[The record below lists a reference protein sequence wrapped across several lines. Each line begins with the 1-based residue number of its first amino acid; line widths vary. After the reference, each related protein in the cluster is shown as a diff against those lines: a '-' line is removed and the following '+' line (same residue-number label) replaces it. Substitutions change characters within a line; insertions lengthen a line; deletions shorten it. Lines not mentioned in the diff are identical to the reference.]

1 MDHLTRPNFLDRNQD
16 VISVSSLNRMAR
28 DLLEAGIPPVWIG
41 GEISNLTLAASG
53 HGYFSLKDGGAQ
65 VRCVMF
71 RHKLAVLPFRPQEG
85 MQVELRGQVTLY
97 EARGEFQINVGEMRA
112 AGLGRLY
119 EAFERLKA
127 RLQAEGLFDS
137 SRKRELPAHPA
148 AIGIVTSPAA
158 AALRDVVST
167 LRRRMPGIP
176 LILYPAQVQG
186 EGSAQ
191 QIAKAIQTA
200 GERREADV
208 LIICRGGGSIED
220 LWAFNEEI
228 VARAVAACPIPTVS
242 GVGHETDFTICD
254 FVADRRAP
262 TPTAAAELVSPNRE
276 HLAIQLEQTKRAL
289 ERALG
294 RLLTDKTQQLDF
306 LGRRLTHPGSKLQ
319 AQRDKLG
326 ALSQSLR
333 QRTHAFFDQGRWR
346 LQLAAS
352 RLARHQP
359 DLAAQSQ
366 RLQQQQ
372 ARLQR
377 ARDRLLER
385 RSRQL
390 AQLSATL
397 TAFNPEAVLAR
408 GYAIVQKRNGQAVK
422 NPAELQDHETVTLR
436 LAEGSTEARIEHP
449 QGVQPE
455 LPF

>member
-1 MDHLTRPNFLDRNQD
+1 
-16 VISVSSLNRMAR
+16 MAR
-28 DLLEAGIPPVWIG
+28 DLLEAGMPPVWIG

-71 RHKLAVLPFRPQEG
+71 RHKLSQLPFRPQEG

-97 EARGEFQINVGEMRA
+97 EARGEFQISVGEMRA
-112 AGLGRLY
+112 AGLGRLF

-137 SRKRELPAHPA
+137 ARKRELPAHPA

-191 QIAKAIQTA
+191 QIAGAIRLA
-200 GERREADV
+200 GERREVDV
-208 LIICRGGGSIED
+208 LIVCRGGGSIED
-220 LWAFNEEI
+220 LWSFNEEI
-228 VARAVAACPIPTVS
+228 VARAVSACPIPTVS

-276 HLAIQLEQTKRAL
+276 HLAMQLEQARRAL
-289 ERALG
+289 ERALA
-294 RLLTDKTQQLDF
+294 RLLTDKAQQLDF
-306 LGRRLTHPGSKLQ
+306 LGRRLVHPGSRLQ
-319 AQRDKLG
+319 AQRERLA
-326 ALSQSLR
+326 ALSQTLR
-333 QRTHAFFDQGRWR
+333 LRVRAGFEQSRWR
-346 LQLAAS
+346 LQLAGS
-352 RLARHQP
+352 RLARHRP
-359 DLAAQSQ
+359 DPAADAQALRQ
-366 RLQQQQ
+366 RQD
-372 ARLQR
+372 RLR
-377 ARDRLLER
+377 IARDRLLESR
-385 RSRQL
+385 RRQL
-390 AQLSATL
+390 AQLAATL
-397 TAFNPEAVLAR
+397 TALNPDAVLAR
-408 GYAIVQKRNGQAVK
+408 GYAIVQKRDGQAVK
-422 NPAELQDHETVTLR
+422 NPAELLNHEKVTLR
-436 LAEGSTEARIEHP
+436 LAEGSTEARIEHAE
-449 QGVQPE
+449 GAQPE